1 MPKYKIQETI
11 TRLLEAEVTANNAL
25 EARYRFNKQVDELE
39 ISSVTEQTDINIQEI
54 VEEGVVCHD
63 SK

>member
-25 EARYRFNKQVDELE
+25 EARYKFHKSVEKLD
-39 ISSVTEQTDINIQEI
+39 ISSITEQTDIDIWEI
-54 VEEGVVCHD
+54 VEEGAI
-63 SK
+63 